1 MTRPLEKFTA
11 EHLIKAYALGIF
23 PMAESADAESLF
35 WVDPEYRGILP
46 LKGFHVP
53 ARLARTVRKDTFDVR
68 VDLDFPG
75 MMRACAKART
85 ERPSTWI
92 NREII
97 DLYTELHE
105 RGLAHSVECWRDGT
119 LAGGLYGVALGG
131 AFFGESMVSFERDA
145 SKVALVHLVARLKLG
160 GYVLLD
166 TQFVTDHLRQFG
178 VIEIPKERYQ
188 KLLEQALTTPA
199 DFFALP
205 RHAGGQ
211 RVLQSI
217 SQTS

>member
-23 PMAESADAESLF
+23 PMAESADAETLF

-46 LKGFHVP
+46 LDGFHIP
-53 ARLARTVRKDTFDVR
+53 ARLARTVRQDVFDVH

-75 MMRACAKART
+75 MMRACAKSRA

-92 NREII
+92 NDEII
-97 DLYTELHE
+97 SLYTELHE
-105 RGLAHSVECWRDGT
+105 RGLAHSVECWKDRY

-145 SKVALVHLVARLKLG
+145 SKVALVHLIARLKAG
-160 GYVLLD
+160 NYSLLD
-166 TQFVTDHLRQFG
+166 TQFVTDHLRRFG
-178 VIEIPKERYQ
+178 AIEIPKERYH
-188 KLLEQALTTPA
+188 KLLEKALTTPA

-205 RHAGGQ
+205 RQVAGQ

-217 SQTS
+217 TQRS

>member
-23 PMAESADAESLF
+23 PMAESANAERVF

-46 LKGFHVP
+46 LQGFHVP
-53 ARLARTVRKDTFDVR
+53 ARLARTVRQDQFDVR

-75 MMRACAKART
+75 MMRACAKSRE

-92 NREII
+92 NQEIL

-105 RGLAHSVECWRDGT
+105 RGLAHSIECWKGGH
-119 LAGGLYGVALGG
+119 LVGGLYGVTLGG

-145 SKVALVHLVARLKLG
+145 SKVALVHLVARLKAG
-160 GYVLLD
+160 GYTLLD
-166 TQFVTDHLRQFG
+166 TQFVTEHLRQFG
-178 VIEIPKERYQ
+178 VIEIPKERYH
-188 KLLEQALTTPA
+188 KLLEKALTTPA
-199 DFFALP
+199 NFFALP
-205 RHAGGQ
+205 READGQ
-211 RVLQSI
+211 SVLQSI

>member
-1 MTRPLEKFTA
+1 MTAPLEKFTA

-46 LKGFHVP
+46 LDGFHVP
-53 ARLARTVRKDTFDVR
+53 ARLSRTVRQDVFS
-68 VDLDFPG
+68 VHADLDFPG
-75 MMRACAKART
+75 MMRACAKSRT

-92 NREII
+92 NDEIVS
-97 DLYTELHE
+97 LYTELHE
-105 RGLAHSVECWRDGT
+105 RGLAHSVESWKDGH
-119 LAGGLYGVALGG
+119 LVGGLYGVSLGG

-145 SKVALVHLVARLKLG
+145 SKVALVHLVARLKAG
-160 GYVLLD
+160 GYTLMD

-178 VIEIPKERYQ
+178 VIEIPKERYH
-188 KLLEQALTTPA
+188 KMLAKALTTPA
-199 DFFALP
+199 NFFALP
-205 RHAGGQ
+205 RQVSGQ

-217 SQTS
+217 NQTS

>member
-1 MTRPLEKFTA
+1 MTAPLEKFTA

-23 PMAESADAESLF
+23 PMAESAEAETLF

-46 LKGFHVP
+46 LKGFHIP
-53 ARLARTVRKDTFDVR
+53 ARLARTVRQDVFNVR

-92 NREII
+92 NDEII
-97 DLYTELHE
+97 SLYTELHE
-105 RGLAHSVECWRDGT
+105 RGLAHSIECWRDGQ

-145 SKVALVHLVARLKLG
+145 SKVALVHLVARLKAG
-160 GYVLLD
+160 GFLLLD
-166 TQFVTDHLRQFG
+166 TQFVTEHLRRFG
-178 VIEIPKERYQ
+178 AIEVPKERYH
-188 KLLEQALTTPA
+188 KLLEKALTTPA

-205 RHAGGQ
+205 REIDGQ
-211 RVLQSI
+211 SVLQSI
-217 SQTS
+217 TQRS